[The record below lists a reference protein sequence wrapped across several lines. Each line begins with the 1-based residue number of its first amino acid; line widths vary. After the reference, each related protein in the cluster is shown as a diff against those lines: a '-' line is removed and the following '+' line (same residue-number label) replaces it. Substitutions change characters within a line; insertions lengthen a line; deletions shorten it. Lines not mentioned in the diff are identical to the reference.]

1 LRELDRLKD
10 EFVSSVTHELR
21 TPLTSISGYIELLS
35 EEEQDEERREYLRII
50 DRNAERLLGL
60 VSDLL
65 FSARLQDGR
74 LELERSDVDL
84 REIVADSADSARPRA
99 EASRVT
105 LRVEAADVPVVSG
118 EAVRLAQLV
127 DNLVSNAIKFTPAG
141 GEVTIRLLAR
151 DGVACLEVS
160 DTGIGVPEAE
170 RERLFD
176 RFFRSQSALERQIQG
191 TGLGLYISRAIA
203 EAHGGRIGV
212 QSELGVGTTFV
223 VELPVVR

>member
-1 LRELDRLKD
+1 M
-10 EFVSSVTHELR
+10 
-21 TPLTSISGYIELLS
+21 
-35 EEEQDEERREYLRII
+35 
-50 DRNAERLLGL
+50 
-60 VSDLL
+60 
-65 FSARLQDGR
+65 
-74 LELERSDVDL
+74 
-84 REIVADSADSARPRA
+84 
-99 EASRVT
+99 
-105 LRVEAADVPVVSG
+105 RVEAADVPVVSG

-223 VELPVVR
+223 VELPVAR